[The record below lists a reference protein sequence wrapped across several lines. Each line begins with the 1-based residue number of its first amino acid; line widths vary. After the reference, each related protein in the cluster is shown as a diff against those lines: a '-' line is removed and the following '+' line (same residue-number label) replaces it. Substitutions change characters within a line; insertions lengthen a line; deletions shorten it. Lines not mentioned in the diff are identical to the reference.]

1 MVLDNFQTSR
11 LQAVNIILSN
21 IGQAPVT
28 TLRSGNVQAEMAE
41 NLLDEITKAVQS
53 EGWVFNTEVDYP
65 IVPDSTKHCKL
76 PPNVLTWDGV
86 EYNAADLI
94 IRDGKLYD
102 KRLHTFEFEK
112 TIYVNV
118 VWYFPFEELP
128 ESFRNYITIRA
139 ANVFAG
145 RTVGS
150 SEAVRFGQQEESI
163 ARATCLELETQQG
176 DYTFF
181 GDRTGRTSYQSYLPY
196 QAVTRSIWQ
205 R

>member
-1 MVLDNFQTSR
+1 MALDNFQTSR

-65 IVPDSTKHCKL
+65 IVPNSNKHCIL

-86 EYNAADLI
+86 EYNRADLI

-102 KRLHTFEFEK
+102 KRLHTFEFER
-112 TIYVNV
+112 TLYVNV
-118 VWYFPFEELP
+118 VWYFQFVDLP
-128 ESFRNYITIRA
+128 EAFRNYITIRA

-150 SEAVRFGQQEESI
+150 SEAVRFGQQEESV
-163 ARATCLELETQQG
+163 ARATCLEFETQQG

-181 GDRTGRTSYQSYLPY
+181 GDRAGRTTYQSYLPY

>member
-1 MVLDNFQTSR
+1 MALDNFQTSR

-53 EGWVFNTEVDYP
+53 EGWVYNTEVDYP
-65 IVPDSTKHCKL
+65 IVPDSNKHCTL

-86 EYNAADLI
+86 EYNRADLI

-102 KRLHTFEFEK
+102 KRLHTFEFER
-112 TIYVNV
+112 TLYVNV
-118 VWYFPFEELP
+118 VWYFQFEDLP
-128 ESFRNYITIRA
+128 EAFRNYITIRA

-163 ARATCLELETQQG
+163 ARATCLEFETQQG

-181 GDRTGRTSYQSYLPY
+181 GDRTGRTTYQSYLPY